1 MAIIDRLTGQRRGE
15 FDVSRPY
22 EDDDCMSCRVLGSTA
37 LVSLGGYTYFS
48 GMKQLQQQ
56 SKLIEASKIKMG
68 PRRFGII
75 GLSATFFALGMYRMV
90 N

>member
-15 FDVSRPY
+15 FEVSLPS
-22 EDDDCMSCRVLGSTA
+22 DHDDCLSCRVLGSTA

-48 GMKQLQQQ
+48 GMKQLQDN
-56 SKLIEASKIKMG
+56 SKLIEASKIKIG
-68 PRRFGII
+68 PRRYGII
-75 GLSATFFALGMYRMV
+75 GLSATFFGLGIYRML